1 MADHRQN
8 CSASASQLYAP
19 VAVGGGRPLR
29 VGVML
34 NQLDDF
40 AWIERVLTDIR
51 DSGFATTVLAVVND
65 DEKPRKKGRL
75 RRFVTG
81 EMNLSKELYWRYSLL
96 DARVNS
102 NQHDAFQVVDLRPAL
117 GGADILPVQPIGR
130 KFVHRFSET
139 DIAQIRSYDLDV
151 MIRFGFNIIR
161 GDILD
166 VARHGVWSYH
176 HGDNNE
182 YRGGPAL
189 FWEIYEG
196 NPLSGSILQVLTD
209 ELDGGRVIYRS
220 FAATIDSIWLSNNRE
235 ETYWKTTAFVIR
247 CLRRL
252 HRNKGADLPY
262 EPTPPEYQ
270 RKIYRQPA
278 NREMSSFLIRAAGR
292 VLRGK
297 WRNISGVNQWLIGYR
312 TEPSK
317 FLSNRATADLSG
329 FTPIVPP
336 KNRSFAD
343 PFVFTHDG
351 RDCVFIEDLDET
363 TGRGCIAVMTIGDD
377 GKPTAPETV
386 LERDYHL
393 SYPFLFEWRGDVY
406 MLPETAATRSLQL
419 YRATRF
425 PYEWELHSEPMRGY
439 PMVDATLHEQ
449 DGRWFMFV
457 NVSERG
463 GSLDDEL
470 FLFIADTPLGPW
482 RPHPLNPIK
491 SDVRSA
497 RPAGRLFRRN
507 GKLIRPAQDCST
519 SYGAAINLCEVEV
532 LSETDYRERIVER
545 LEPSWRPGLDG
556 CHTLSFS
563 DRMEFID
570 GKRTVL
576 KF

>member
-1 MADHRQN
+1 M
-8 CSASASQLYAP
+8 SQLYAP
-19 VAVGGGRPLR
+19 ISVGPGRPLR

-40 AWIERVLTDIR
+40 AWIRRVLADIR
-51 DSGFATTVLAVVND
+51 DSGFASVVLAVLND
-65 DEKPRKKGRL
+65 SDKPPPKSRL
-75 RRFVTG
+75 LRFVNG
-81 EMNLSKELYWRYSLL
+81 EMNLGRELYWRYSLL
-96 DARVNS
+96 DARVNDRH
-102 NQHDAFQVVDLRPAL
+102 HDAFRLVDLRPAL
-117 GGADILPVQPIGR
+117 GDADVMPVRPIAR
-130 KFVHRFSET
+130 KFVHRFADA
-139 DIAQIRSYDLDV
+139 DIAAIRSYDLDV

-161 GDILD
+161 GDILN

-176 HGDNNE
+176 HGDNNA

-196 NPLSGSILQVLTD
+196 NPLSGTILQVLTD
-209 ELDGGRVIYRS
+209 ELDGGKVIYRS

-252 HRNKGADLPY
+252 QRGGGAGLPGEA
-262 EPTPPEYQ
+262 EPSAYK

-278 NREMSSFLIRAAGR
+278 NREMSSFLLRAAGR

-297 WRNISGVNQWLIGYR
+297 WRNLSGSNQWLIGYR
-312 TEPSK
+312 SEPSK
-317 FLSNRATADLSG
+317 FLANSETADLGG

-336 KNRSFAD
+336 KKRSFAD
-343 PFVFTHDG
+343 PFIFHHDG
-351 RDCVFIEDLDET
+351 RDYVFIEDLDET
-363 TGRGCIAVMTIGDD
+363 TGRGRIAVMTIGDD
-377 GKPTAPETV
+377 GRPGPPEPA

-393 SYPFLFEWRGDVY
+393 SYPFLFAWRGDVY

-419 YRATRF
+419 FRATRF
-425 PYEWELHSEPMRGY
+425 PYDWELHSEPMRGY

-449 DGRWFMFV
+449 DGRWYMFV

-470 FLFIADTPLGPW
+470 FLFFADTPLGPW
-482 RPHPLNPIK
+482 QPHPLNPIK

-497 RPAGRLFRRN
+497 RPAGRLFRRQ

-576 KF
+576 KI

>member
-1 MADHRQN
+1 MAN
-8 CSASASQLYAP
+8 PVILCTSGASQLYAP
-19 VAVGGGRPLR
+19 LPAGRTRPLR

-34 NQLDDF
+34 NELDDF
-40 AWIERVLTDIR
+40 AWINRVLTDIR
-51 DSGFATTVLAVVND
+51 ESGFASTVLAVVND
-65 DEKPRKKGRL
+65 AEKPQKKGRL
-75 RRFVTG
+75 RRFING
-81 EMNLSKELYWRYSLL
+81 EMNLGKELYWRYSLL
-96 DARVNS
+96 DARVN
-102 NQHDAFQVVDLRPAL
+102 NKRHDAFRPVDLRPAL
-117 GGADILPVQPIGR
+117 GDADILPIRPISR
-130 KFVHRFSET
+130 RFVHRFTEA
-139 DIAQIRSYDLDV
+139 DIARIRAYDLDV

-161 GDILD
+161 GEILD

-196 NPLSGSILQVLTD
+196 NPLSGTILQVLSD
-209 ELDGGRVIYRS
+209 ELDGGQVIYRS

-252 HRNKGADLPY
+252 YGEGGDGLPGEPKGADY
-262 EPTPPEYQ
+262 T

-278 NREMSSFLIRAAGR
+278 NREMSSFLVRAAGR

-297 WRNISGVNQWLIGYR
+297 WRNLSGFNQWLIGYR
-312 TEPSK
+312 TERSK
-317 FLSNRATADLSG
+317 FLANSTTVDLGG

-336 KNRSFAD
+336 RNRSFAD
-343 PFVFTHDG
+343 PFVFSHDG
-351 RDCVFIEDLDET
+351 RDYVFLEDLDEV
-363 TGRGCIAVMTIGDD
+363 TGRGSIAVMTIGDD
-377 GKPTAPETV
+377 GMPGAPETV
-386 LERDYHL
+386 LARDYHL
-393 SYPFLFEWRGDVY
+393 SYPFLFAWQGDVY

-419 YRATRF
+419 FRAKRF
-425 PYEWELHSEPMRGY
+425 PYEWELFDEPMRGY
-439 PMVDATLHEQ
+439 AMVDATLHEQ
-449 DGRWFMFV
+449 DGRWYMFV

-470 FLFIADTPLGPW
+470 FLFFADSPLGPW
-482 RPHPLNPIK
+482 QPHPLNPIK

-532 LSETDYRERIVER
+532 LSETDYRERIVAR

-576 KF
+576 KI

>member
-1 MADHRQN
+1 MSDNTMN
-8 CSASASQLYAP
+8 CGASALQLYAP
-19 VAVGGGRPLR
+19 VPAGQTRPLR

-40 AWIERVLTDIR
+40 AWIQRVLTDIL
-51 DSGFATTVLAVVND
+51 DSGIASVVLAIVND
-65 DEKPRKKGRL
+65 ADKPPRKSRFL
-75 RRFVTG
+75 RFLSG
-81 EMNLSKELYWRYSLL
+81 EMNLGKELYWRYSLL
-96 DARVNS
+96 DARVN
-102 NQHDAFQVVDLRPAL
+102 NKRHDAFRVVDLRPVL
-117 GGADILPVQPIGR
+117 GDADILPVRPISR
-130 KFVHRFSET
+130 KFVHRFTEA
-139 DIAQIRSYDLDV
+139 DIARIRSYDLDV

-166 VARHGVWSYH
+166 TARHGVWSYH

-196 NPLSGSILQVLTD
+196 NPLSGTILQVLTD

-252 HRNKGADLPY
+252 HRDGDALSY
-262 EPTPPEYQ
+262 EPKSPDYTG
-270 RKIYRQPA
+270 KIYRQPI
-278 NREMSSFLIRAAGR
+278 NREMSSFLVRAAGR

-297 WRNISGVNQWLIGYR
+297 WRNLSGFNQWLIGYR
-312 TEPSK
+312 TERSK
-317 FLSNRATADLSG
+317 FLANSTKADLNG
-329 FTPIVPP
+329 FTPIIPP
-336 KNRSFAD
+336 KKRSFAD
-343 PFVFTHDG
+343 PFVFSHDG
-351 RDCVFIEDLDET
+351 RDYVFIEDLDEV
-363 TGRGCIAVMTIGDD
+363 TGRGRIAVMTIGDD

-393 SYPFLFEWRGDVY
+393 SYPFLFEWQGDVY

-419 YRATRF
+419 FRATRF
-425 PYEWELHSEPMRGY
+425 PYEWELHCEPMRGY

-449 DGRWFMFV
+449 DGRWYMFV

-470 FLFIADTPLGPW
+470 FLFFAETPLGPW
-482 RPHPLNPIK
+482 QPHPLNPVK

-497 RPAGRLFRRN
+497 RPAGRLFRRD

-519 SYGAAINLCEVEV
+519 SYGSAINLCEVEV

-545 LEPSWRPGLDG
+545 LEPSWRPGLEG

-576 KF
+576 KL

>member
-1 MADHRQN
+1 MSDNTIN
-8 CSASASQLYAP
+8 CGASASQLYAP
-19 VAVGGGRPLR
+19 VPAGQARPLR

-40 AWIERVLTDIR
+40 AWIQRVLTDVR
-51 DSGFATTVLAVVND
+51 DSGFASVVLAVVND
-65 DEKPRKKGRL
+65 SDKPEKKGRL
-75 RRFVTG
+75 MRFMNG
-81 EMNLSKELYWRYSLL
+81 EMNLGKELYWRYSLL
-96 DARVNS
+96 DERVNK
-102 NQHDAFQVVDLRPAL
+102 QRHDAFRVVDLRPAL
-117 GGADILPVQPIGR
+117 GNADIVPVQPISR
-130 KFVHRFSET
+130 KFVHRFT
-139 DIAQIRSYDLDV
+139 DDDVARIKSYDLDV

-166 VARHGVWSYH
+166 IARHGVWSYH

-196 NPLSGSILQVLTD
+196 NPLSGTILQVLTD
-209 ELDGGRVIYRS
+209 ELDGGKVIYRS

-247 CLRRL
+247 CLRQL
-252 HRNKGADLPY
+252 HRASGGLPSEAKLADY
-262 EPTPPEYQ
+262 K

-278 NREMSSFLIRAAGR
+278 NREMSSFLVRAAGR

-297 WRNISGVNQWLIGYR
+297 WRNLSGFNQWLIGYR
-312 TEPSK
+312 TDRSK
-317 FLSNRATADLSG
+317 FLANSTTADLRG

-336 KNRSFAD
+336 KKRSFAD
-343 PFVFTHDG
+343 PFVFSHDG
-351 RDCVFIEDLDET
+351 RDYVFIEDLDEV
-363 TGRGCIAVMTIGDD
+363 TGRGRIAVMTIGED
-377 GKPTAPETV
+377 GKPTAPEPV

-393 SYPFLFEWRGDVY
+393 SYPFLFEWQGDVY

-419 YRATRF
+419 FRATKF

-449 DGRWFMFV
+449 DGCWYMFV

-470 FLFIADTPLGPW
+470 FLFIAETPLGPW
-482 RPHPLNPIK
+482 QPHPLNPIK

-497 RPAGRLFRRN
+497 RPAGRLFKRD

-519 SYGAAINLCEVEV
+519 SYGSAINLCEVEV
-532 LSETDYRERIVER
+532 LTETDYRERIVER
-545 LEPSWRPGLDG
+545 LEPNWRPGLEG

-576 KF
+576 KL